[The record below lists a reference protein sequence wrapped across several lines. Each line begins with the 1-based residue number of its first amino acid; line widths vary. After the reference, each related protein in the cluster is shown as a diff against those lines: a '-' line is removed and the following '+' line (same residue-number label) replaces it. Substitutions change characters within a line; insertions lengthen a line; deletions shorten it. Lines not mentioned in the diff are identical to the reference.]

1 MAPLLLLVLHLY
13 QTSLMLYVSLL
24 VPLYLQAKQHYQITT
39 VLDQQQTTN
48 NKQPTN
54 YHIQLQYHVL
64 VVQFLLHHIHYYIIR
79 LSKIILVMVK
89 IYILKHYLKHFKIHK
104 LLNKFCG
111 MKRTKNLTISY
122 YSECLTLFSH
132 SDLLTLLHTKFILSK
147 LLLLV
152 YIYLFLKERRI
163 FTLIIHDMYYYYYYQ
178 FLLFLPFIM

>member
-13 QTSLMLYVSLL
+13 LTSLMLYVSLL

-39 VLDQQQTTN
+39 VHDQQQTTN

-89 IYILKHYLKHFKIHK
+89 MYIFKYHLKYYKMILLKKQLLKKI
-104 LLNKFCG
+104 LLMLVKIILYIKIN
-111 MKRTKNLTISY
+111 NILT
-122 YSECLTLFSH
+122 
-132 SDLLTLLHTKFILSK
+132 
-147 LLLLV
+147 
-152 YIYLFLKERRI
+152 
-163 FTLIIHDMYYYYYYQ
+163 
-178 FLLFLPFIM
+178 